1 MPINAVECILTKN
14 SCIHVDSLFLIPEFL
29 SKVTDTTAHWLL
41 IPKFWLKFAKRV
53 IYVRKNFTFWMS
65 YTCYN
70 WDKNYSFLSYKSV
83 SENRMKEDSINW
95 EKYYLLQMVFQDC
108 AFGFW

>member
-41 IPKFWLKFAKRV
+41 IPKFWLKFAK
-53 IYVRKNFTFWMS
+53 
-65 YTCYN
+65 
-70 WDKNYSFLSYKSV
+70 
-83 SENRMKEDSINW
+83 
-95 EKYYLLQMVFQDC
+95 
-108 AFGFW
+108 